1 MYIPICNRVSA
12 WFEIYINVSLTSAEI
27 ASLLLLLFFS
37 CYACEILLSKNMFM
51 CFATLFLYACEKKSP
66 FTAKNKNSHFF
77 HTYGNFTNEW
87 QQWSSFQFVRHIRV
101 GNTKQISLL
110 INKNYKLQESK
121 LDSWECLKCRM
132 YS

>member
-27 ASLLLLLFFS
+27 ASLLLLLFFHAMPVRFYS
-37 CYACEILLSKNMFM
+37 ARTCLCALQHYFFM
-51 CFATLFLYACEKKSP
+51 HVKKSHLLLP
-66 FTAKNKNSHFF
+66 KKKILTFF

-87 QQWSSFQFVRHIRV
+87 QQWSSFQFLRHIRV

-121 LDSWECLKCRM
+121 LDSWECLKCRI